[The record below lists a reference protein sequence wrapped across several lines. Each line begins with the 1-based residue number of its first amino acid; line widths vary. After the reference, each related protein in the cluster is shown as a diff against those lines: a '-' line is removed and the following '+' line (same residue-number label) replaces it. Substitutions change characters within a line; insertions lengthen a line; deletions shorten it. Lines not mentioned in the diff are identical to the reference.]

1 MKKTVFVTLMM
12 ADGMQKRHFP
22 VDGNSFIEYP
32 GEAYYAIN
40 AVLAQTMKSDDEI
53 KVVLIQ
59 TKGGDDAGSK
69 NATLFMDEL
78 NAMNTCGAS
87 IKYEVIPSNFV
98 ETKEKFKDLYK
109 SLIKNLENETE
120 LYADVTFGPKS
131 LPLMIFAAMQ
141 FGEKFFD
148 CSIGNVIYLKAE
160 FKNNQFVEGSQ
171 MIYDYTPLYMLSS
184 FTNTIECASGEK
196 AVAAVE
202 ALFED

>member
-12 ADGMQKRHFP
+12 ADDMHKRHFP

-32 GEAYYAIN
+32 GECYYAIN
-40 AVLAQTMKSDDEI
+40 AVLAQTMTADDEI

-78 NAMNTCGAS
+78 NSLNKCGAS

-109 SLIKNLENETE
+109 SLIKNLENESE

-131 LPLMIFAAMQ
+131 LPLMIFAALQ

-171 MIYDYTPLYMLSS
+171 MIYDYTPLYMLNS
-184 FTNTIECASGEK
+184 FTNTIECSSEEK

-202 ALFED
+202 ALFEN

>member
-1 MKKTVFVTLMM
+1 MKKTVFVSLMM
-12 ADGMQKRHFP
+12 ADDMHKRHFP

-32 GEAYYAIN
+32 GETYYAIN
-40 AVLAQTMKSDDEI
+40 SVLAQTLSADDEI

-69 NATLFMDEL
+69 NASLFMDEL
-78 NAMNTCGAS
+78 NALNTCGAA
-87 IKYEVIPSNFV
+87 IKYEIIPSNFV
-98 ETKEKFKDLYK
+98 ETKEKFKELYK
-109 SLIKNLENETE
+109 CLIKNLENESE

-131 LPLMIFAAMQ
+131 LPLMIFAVMQ

-160 FKNNQFVEGSQ
+160 FKDNKFVEGSQ
-171 MIYDYTPLYMLSS
+171 MIYDYTPLYMLNS
-184 FTNTIECASGEK
+184 FTNTIECSSGEK

-202 ALFED
+202 ALFEE